1 MAMRFGTYH
10 VFQCPPGQT
19 PARVMAEELERAELA
34 EALGFDDVWVPE
46 QHFSPY
52 CLCGDALLMAGHL
65 AARLRRVQIGT
76 AVVNLTFTHPLRF
89 AERVALLDHVT
100 GGRVEV
106 GVGRGYQF
114 PQYGVFGIPIDE
126 TRAIFDEALDVVLR
140 AWSGEEFEYQGRH
153 FRLPAVRIWPAP
165 VRPPGALLLHTV
177 NSAES
182 MARAIT
188 RGLPAL
194 MARPLSP
201 FAEQV
206 EEFARYRAALA
217 AAGLDPAPF
226 LARTTVLKYA
236 FLAPTRVEARTL
248 ARAALEWDL
257 AILQHLTTP
266 ATTEMPRG
274 YELYERRGGRLPEY
288 AYEDWLENVLLFD
301 DPDGC
306 VEKVAR
312 LQAAGV
318 ERLLLWM
325 GPGGVPHDLLARS
338 MRLFAEQVMPRFR

>member
-1 MAMRFGTYH
+1 MRFGTYH
-10 VFQCPPGQT
+10 VFQCPPGQE
-19 PARVMAEELERAELA
+19 PARVVAEELARAELA

-52 CLCGDALLMAGHL
+52 CLCGDALLMAGTI
-65 AARLRRVQIGT
+65 AARTRRVHVGT

-89 AERVALLDHVT
+89 AERVALLDHAT

-114 PQYGVFGIPIDE
+114 PQYGVFGVPIDE

-140 AWSGEEFEYQGRH
+140 AWSGEEVTHEGRW
-153 FRLPAVRIWPAP
+153 FRLPSARIWPAP
-165 VRPPGALLLHTV
+165 LRPPGEILLHAV
-177 NSAES
+177 NSPES
-182 MARAIT
+182 MARAIE

-201 FAEQV
+201 FTEQV
-206 EEFARYRAALA
+206 EELARYRTALV
-217 AAGLDPAPF
+217 AAGVDPAPV
-226 LARTTVLKYA
+226 LRRATVLKYA
-236 FLAPTRVEARTL
+236 FLAPTRHEARTL
-248 ARAALEWDL
+248 AREALEWDL

-266 ATTEMPRG
+266 TTTAMPRG

-288 AYEDWLENVLLFD
+288 AYEDWLEHVLLFD
-301 DPDGC
+301 EPAGC
-306 VEKVAR
+306 VEKIAALR
-312 LQAAGV
+312 DAGV

-325 GPGGVPHDLLARS
+325 GPGGLSHELLVRS
-338 MRLFAEQVMPRFR
+338 MRLFAERVMPRFR

>member
-1 MAMRFGTYH
+1 MRFGTYH
-10 VFQCPPGQT
+10 VFQCPPGQEA
-19 PARVMAEELERAELA
+19 ARVVAGELERAEFA
-34 EALGFDDVWVPE
+34 EALGFDEVWVPE

-52 CLCGDALLMAGHL
+52 CLAGDALLLAGHL
-65 AARLRRVQIGT
+65 AARTRRVRIGT

-89 AERVALLDHVT
+89 AERVALLDHVS

-114 PQYGVFGIPIDE
+114 PQYGVFGVPIDE

-140 AWSGEEFEYQGRH
+140 AWPGEEFTYTGRY
-153 FRLPAVRIWPAP
+153 FTIPNVRIWPAP
-165 VRPPGALLLHTV
+165 LRPPGEVLLHAV
-177 NSAES
+177 NSPES
-182 MARAIT
+182 LARAIA

-217 AAGLDPAPF
+217 AAGVDAAPV
-226 LARTTVLKYA
+226 LARATVLKYA
-236 FLAPTRVEARTL
+236 FLAPTRAEARTL
-248 ARAALEWDL
+248 AREALEWDL

-266 ATTEMPRG
+266 TTTEMPRG

-288 AYEDWLENVLLFD
+288 AYDGWLEHVLLFD

-306 VEKVAR
+306 AEKIAR
-312 LQAAGV
+312 LRDAGI

-325 GPGGVPHDLLARS
+325 GPGGVRHDLLVRS
-338 MRLFAEQVMPRFR
+338 MRLFAEAVMPHFR

>member
-1 MAMRFGTYH
+1 VRFGTYH
-10 VFQCPPGQT
+10 VFQCPPGQE
-19 PARVMAEELERAELA
+19 PGRVVADELARAEFA

-52 CLCGDALLMAGHL
+52 CLAGDALLLAGHL
-65 AARLRRVQIGT
+65 AARTRHVRIGT

-89 AERVALLDHVT
+89 AERVALLDQMSA
-100 GGRVEV
+100 GRVDV

-114 PQYGVFGIPIDE
+114 PQYGVFGVPIDE

-140 AWSGEEFEYQGRH
+140 AWTGEEFTHEGRW
-153 FRLPAVRIWPAP
+153 FRIPRVRIWPAP
-165 VRPPGALLLHTV
+165 VRPPHAVLLQAV
-177 NSAES
+177 NSPES
-182 MARAIT
+182 MAHAIA

-206 EEFARYRAALA
+206 EEIARYRAALV
-217 AAGLDPAPF
+217 AAGVDPQPV

-236 FLAPTRVEARTL
+236 FLAPTRAEARTL

-257 AILQHLTTP
+257 EILQHLTTP
-266 ATTEMPRG
+266 TTREMPRG
-274 YELYERRGGRLPEY
+274 YELYERRGGRLPDF
-288 AYEDWLENVLLFD
+288 AYDDWLENVLLFD

-306 VEKVAR
+306 AEKIAQLR
-312 LQAAGV
+312 DAGV

-325 GPGGVPHDLLARS
+325 GVGGVDDELVVRS
-338 MRLFAEQVMPRFR
+338 MRLFAEEVAGRFR